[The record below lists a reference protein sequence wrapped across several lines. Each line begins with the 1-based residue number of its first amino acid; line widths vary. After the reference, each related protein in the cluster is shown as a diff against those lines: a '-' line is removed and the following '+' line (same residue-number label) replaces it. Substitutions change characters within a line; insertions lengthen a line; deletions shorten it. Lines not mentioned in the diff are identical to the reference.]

1 MKRILILSI
10 LLFGMAATYAQY
22 TLEDQIYDYIDEY
35 KDLAMK
41 EMEQYKVPASITLA
55 QAIYASKCGT
65 NRIAKEANN
74 HFGIMCH
81 TKEWTGPTFYETE
94 NHSSDYCFRKYASVE
109 ESYRDHSLF
118 LSQRS
123 RYIKLFYLPITDY
136 KSWAHGLKEAGYSG
150 NPRYADTLISII
162 EKYYLM
168 HYDRKVA
175 QRMGDTAA
183 LASASVPKT
192 SPITS
197 NNATQTPV
205 TKPVE
210 KTETK
215 PTQPETVATAHVKPV
230 ETRPA
235 KPVQTEP
242 VETKPTKPVPPET
255 VETKPAKPEPKSE
268 PAAKPKAD
276 TMEVNGIQVIVN
288 KSEKPKPTKV
298 DTIVQKV
305 SEPEPEKVQG
315 KNVFV
320 LNPYAVPYKSAYY
333 PYTSRPVYENNKTK
347 FLIARKGDTYKS
359 LATSMQMSEKNLRL
373 YNDVYDDSEPIED
386 EVIYLEM
393 KSTKSP
399 EEYHT
404 LQKGDTY
411 RYIAQKY
418 GVQLKIIIKRNSGAI
433 SSYGIGDRICIG
445 CK

>member
-1 MKRILILSI
+1 MKRILFLSI
-10 LLFGMAATYAQY
+10 LLFGMAASYAQY

-35 KDLAMK
+35 KDLAMR

-123 RYIKLFYLPITDY
+123 RYIRLFYLPITDY

-175 QRMGDTAA
+175 QRMGDTSA

-192 SPITS
+192 NPIVSNPTSQVSP
-197 NNATQTPV
+197 A
-205 TKPVE
+205 KPVE
-210 KTETK
+210 KAEPQTA
-215 PTQPETVATAHVKPV
+215 QPAQREIV
-230 ETRPA
+230 ETIPEKSLETQSA
-235 KPVQTEP
+235 KPVQTE
-242 VETKPTKPVPPET
+242 T
-255 VETKPAKPEPKSE
+255 VNTKPAKPETKPE

-288 KSEKPKPTKV
+288 KSEKPKQPKM

-359 LATSMQMSEKNLRL
+359 LATSMQLSEKNLRL

-386 EVIYLEM
+386 EVVYLEM

>member
-1 MKRILILSI
+1 MKRILFLSI
-10 LLFGMAATYAQY
+10 LLFGIAAGYAQY

-35 KDLAMK
+35 KDLAMR

-94 NHSSDYCFRKYASVE
+94 NHSSEYCFRKYATVE

-183 LASASVPKT
+183 LASAAAPKT
-192 SPITS
+192 NPITS
-197 NNATQTPV
+197 NSASQTPI

-215 PTQPETVATAHVKPV
+215 PVETAPVAPTPVKPV
-230 ETRPA
+230 ETQPA

-242 VETKPTKPVPPET
+242 AKPVQTEPAKTTPEKPIATKTET
-255 VETKPAKPEPKSE
+255 VT
-268 PAAKPKAD
+268 KPKAD

-288 KSEKPKPTKV
+288 KSEKPKQPKM
-298 DTIVQKV
+298 DTIVHSV
-305 SEPEPEKVQG
+305 PEPEKVQG

-359 LATSMQMSEKNLRL
+359 LATSMQLSEKNLRL

>member
-1 MKRILILSI
+1 MKRILFLSI
-10 LLFGMAATYAQY
+10 LLFGIAAGYAQY

-35 KDLAMK
+35 KDLAMR

-94 NHSSDYCFRKYASVE
+94 NHSSEYCFRKYATVE

-183 LASASVPKT
+183 LASAAAPKT
-192 SPITS
+192 NPITS
-197 NNATQTPV
+197 NSASQTPI

-215 PTQPETVATAHVKPV
+215 PVETAPVAPTPVKPV
-230 ETRPA
+230 ETQPA

-242 VETKPTKPVPPET
+242 AKPVQTEPAKTTPEKPIATKTET
-255 VETKPAKPEPKSE
+255 VT
-268 PAAKPKAD
+268 KPKAD

-288 KSEKPKPTKV
+288 KSEKPKQPKM
-298 DTIVQKV
+298 DAIVHSV
-305 SEPEPEKVQG
+305 PEPEKVQG

-320 LNPYAVPYKSAYY
+320 LNPYAVPY
-333 PYTSRPVYENNKTK
+333 
-347 FLIARKGDTYKS
+347 
-359 LATSMQMSEKNLRL
+359 
-373 YNDVYDDSEPIED
+373 
-386 EVIYLEM
+386 
-393 KSTKSP
+393 ST
-399 EEYHT
+399 
-404 LQKGDTY
+404 
-411 RYIAQKY
+411 
-418 GVQLKIIIKRNSGAI
+418 
-433 SSYGIGDRICIG
+433 
-445 CK
+445 

>member
-1 MKRILILSI
+1 MKRILFLSI
-10 LLFGMAATYAQY
+10 LLFGMASSYAQY

-35 KDLAMK
+35 KDLAMS

-94 NHSSDYCFRKYASVE
+94 NHSSEYCFRKYATVE

-123 RYIKLFYLPITDY
+123 RYIRLFYLPITDY
-136 KSWAHGLKEAGYSG
+136 KSWANGLKEAGYSG
-150 NPRYADTLISII
+150 NPHYADTLISII

-175 QRMGDTAA
+175 QRMGDTSA
-183 LASASVPKT
+183 LASAAIPKT

-197 NNATQTPV
+197 NSASQSPV

-210 KTETK
+210 KAEPK
-215 PTQPETVATAHVKPV
+215 PAQPETVATVPVKPV
-230 ETRPA
+230 ETQPA
-235 KPVQTEP
+235 KPVQTEL
-242 VETKPTKPVPPET
+242 VETKPSKPET
-255 VETKPAKPEPKSE
+255 KSE

-288 KSEKPKPTKV
+288 KSEKPKQPKM

-359 LATSMQMSEKNLRL
+359 LATSMQLSEKNLRL

>member
-1 MKRILILSI
+1 MKRILFLSI
-10 LLFGMAATYAQY
+10 LLFGMAASYAQY

-35 KDLAMK
+35 KDLAMR

-94 NHSSDYCFRKYASVE
+94 NHSSEYCFRKYATVE

-123 RYIKLFYLPITDY
+123 RYIRLFYLPITDY

-175 QRMGDTAA
+175 QRMGDTSA

-192 SPITS
+192 NPIVSNPTSQASP
-197 NNATQTPV
+197 A
-205 TKPVE
+205 KPVE
-210 KTETK
+210 KAEPQTA
-215 PTQPETVATAHVKPV
+215 QPAQREIV
-230 ETRPA
+230 ETIPEKSLETQPA
-235 KPVQTEP
+235 KPVQTE
-242 VETKPTKPVPPET
+242 T
-255 VETKPAKPEPKSE
+255 VNTKPAKPETKPE

-288 KSEKPKPTKV
+288 KSEKPKQPKM

-359 LATSMQMSEKNLRL
+359 LATSMQLSEKNLRL

-386 EVIYLEM
+386 EVVYLEM

-433 SSYGIGDRICIG
+433 SGYSIGDRICIG